1 MSRRYLTILT
11 TSVLLALTLS
21 GCGSRPSQEDFTK
34 ALQKGVSVTAFG
46 GVTVLKY
53 DAKQA
58 KCVADVLRA
67 SELSDATL
75 DQIIKPTKSGRA
87 SKADQQALTAAG
99 KKLQACAPDTPNALV
114 TRPTAE
120 AIAAGFEKGLRGY
133 AFGSKVMAR
142 AEGTKAKC
150 LGETLAAS
158 KVSNLTIAKMLS
170 QDEKFQ
176 APPED
181 VKSFKAIS
189 TELNT
194 CVKPE
199 LGGSSSSPTAT
210 PAP

>member
-1 MSRRYLTILT
+1 MSRRSLTMLTMSVILG
-11 TSVLLALTLS
+11 LTLS
-21 GCGSRPSQEDFTK
+21 GCGSRPSQEDLTK
-34 ALQKGVSVTAFG
+34 ALQKGVSVTTFG
-46 GVTVLKY
+46 GVTVIKY

-67 SELSDATL
+67 SDLSDATL
-75 DQIIKPTKSGRA
+75 AQIAKPTKSGKA
-87 SKADQQALTAAG
+87 SKADQKALTSAG
-99 KKLQACAPDTPNALV
+99 QKLQACAPDTPNALV
-114 TRPTAE
+114 TRPTAD

-133 AFGSKVMAR
+133 AFGSKIMAK
-142 AEGTKAKC
+142 AEGSKAKC
-150 LGETLAAS
+150 LGETLEAS
-158 KVSNLTIAKMLS
+158 KVSNLTIAKMLG

-189 TELNT
+189 SKLNT

-199 LGGSSSSPTAT
+199 LGSSSSSPAAT